1 MDSVFTFPANHER
14 TVMKTLRRIIVILL
28 LLWPCALFSQKEQPN
43 VNWDIVAK
51 IREEGLQRSQAV
63 DIVGY
68 LTDVLSSRLSLS
80 EHMKKA
86 QTWAK
91 DKMGTI
97 GLTNVQIEPF
107 MDYGNAWDNEHFSI
121 QMLEP
126 TYVPMMGFPLAYTPG
141 TQGKISCAAMIVEV
155 QTKADCEK
163 YRGKLRNAAVLVSA
177 PGVLD
182 LANLPRNSR
191 LTDEE
196 LKTLAETVILP
207 GPRVTPPSVPNP
219 DILKPEE
226 RVEFLKSEGV
236 AVILQCD
243 GGSFGFVRGF
253 SRPGSNN
260 DNWSREEDLASLP
273 IVAVTPEHY
282 NRMYRILK
290 RDIAVKIEVEVRNR
304 IGESV
309 EKACNVIGEIPGT
322 DLKNEIVMIGAHLD
336 SWHESPG
343 AADNASGCA
352 VALEAARI
360 LKAIGVQPRRTIRV
374 ALWSGEEQ
382 GLHGSTQ
389 YVLAHFGDPQKG
401 TKPDYEKFS
410 VYFNQDY
417 GAGAYRGINLQG
429 NERVRRIFAA
439 WMEPFRD
446 MGMTTIALQSVGSTD
461 HVPFDNAGLPGFQFL
476 QDRVG
481 IGGHTNM
488 DVFDTLVPDDLKK
501 NAVIMASFAYHAA
514 MSDQRIPRKPL
525 K

>member
-1 MDSVFTFPANHER
+1 MKRIRMYAVVA
-14 TVMKTLRRIIVILL
+14 TVLLPTL
-28 LLWPCALFSQKEQPN
+28 LFSQKEPPK
-43 VNWDIVAK
+43 VDWETVAK
-51 IREEGLQRSQAV
+51 IREEGFQRSQVV

-68 LTDVLSSRLSLS
+68 LTDVLPGRLSLS
-80 EHMKKA
+80 EHIKKA
-86 QTWAK
+86 QAWAK
-91 DKMGTI
+91 DKMGNI

-107 MDYGNAWDNEHFSI
+107 MDYGNAWDNEYFSI

-141 TQGKISCAAMIVEV
+141 TQGKIRCPAVIVDI
-155 QTKADCEK
+155 QSKADCEK
-163 YRGKLRNAAVLVSA
+163 YRGKLKNAAVLVSPLA
-177 PGVLD
+177 ALD
-182 LANLPRNSR
+182 LMNLPRGVSR
-191 LTDEE
+191 RTDED
-196 LKTLAETVILP
+196 LKTLAETAILP
-207 GPRVTPPSVPNP
+207 GPRVVPPVVANP
-219 DILKPEE
+219 ELLKPEE
-226 RVEFLKSEGV
+226 RIEFLRSEGV
-236 AVILQCD
+236 AVMLQCD
-243 GGSFGFVRGF
+243 GGSFGYVRGF

-260 DNWSREEDLASLP
+260 DKWTREKDLASLP

-282 NRMYRILK
+282 NRMYRIL
-290 RDIAVKIEVEVRNR
+290 RREIPVTIEIEVRNR

-343 AADNASGCA
+343 ASDNASGCA

-389 YVLAHFGDPQKG
+389 YVLAHFGTPQKG

-417 GAGAYRGINLQG
+417 GAGAFRGINLQG
-429 NERVRRIFAA
+429 NERVRRLFSA
-439 WMEPFRD
+439 WMEPFHD
-446 MGMTTIALQSVGSTD
+446 LGMTTIALQSVGSTD
-461 HVPFDNAGLPGFQFL
+461 HVPFDNAGLPAFQFL
-476 QDRVG
+476 QDGVG
-481 IGGHTNM
+481 IGGHSNM
-488 DVFDTLVPDDLKK
+488 DVFDTLMPDDLKK

-514 MSDQRIPRKPL
+514 MSDQKIPRKPTQ
-525 K
+525 

>member
-1 MDSVFTFPANHER
+1 MNDIRRLAIAVLFLLPTFAF
-14 TVMKTLRRIIVILL
+14 
-28 LLWPCALFSQKEQPN
+28 AQKEPPK
-43 VNWDIVAK
+43 VDWDAVAK
-51 IREEGLQRSQAV
+51 IREEGLQRSQVV

-68 LTDVLSSRLSLS
+68 LTDVLPGRLSLS
-80 EHMKKA
+80 EHVKKA

-91 DKMGTI
+91 DKMVTI

-107 MDYGNAWDNEHFSI
+107 MDYGNSWDNDAFSI

-141 TQGKISCAAMIVEV
+141 TQGKVVCSAVIVDI
-155 QTKADCEK
+155 QTKSDCEK
-163 YRGKLRNAAVLVSA
+163 YRGKLKDAAVLVSPPA
-177 PGVLD
+177 ALD
-182 LANLPRNSR
+182 LTNLPRGVTR
-191 LTDEE
+191 RTEEE
-196 LKTLAETVILP
+196 LKGLAETVILP
-207 GPRVTPPSVPNP
+207 GPRVPPTVVPNP
-219 DILKPEE
+219 ELLKAEE
-226 RVEFLKSEGV
+226 RMEFLKAEGV
-236 AVILQCD
+236 AVVLQCD
-243 GGSFGFVRGF
+243 GGSFGYVRGF

-260 DNWSREEDLASLP
+260 DHWSKERDMTVPP

-290 RDIAVKIEVEVRNR
+290 RDIPVKIEVEVKNR

-343 AADNASGCA
+343 ASDNASGCA

-360 LKAIGVQPRRTIRV
+360 LKAIGVQPRRTIRIV
-374 ALWSGEEQ
+374 LWSGEEQ

-389 YVLAHFGDPQKG
+389 YVLAHFGTPQKG

-429 NERVRRIFAA
+429 NERVRRIFSA
-439 WMEPFRD
+439 WMEPFKD

-461 HVPFDNAGLPGFQFL
+461 HVPFDNAGLPAFQFL
-476 QDRVG
+476 QDGVG
-481 IGGHTNM
+481 IGGHSNM

-501 NAVIMASFAYHAA
+501 NSVIMASFAYHAA